1 MAAGQVGRDSEV
13 SKKRFRSNPT
23 SAADDSSELE
33 FELIRNDLPLRWLRK
48 VGIVPANGLCTGRRA
63 ILMTLLCRVPLM
75 LWAFLGDRL
84 SSWPRFIQQW
94 GWRGDQGARS
104 KTRTSASWPS
114 VSARLDSSASRAAS
128 PFSNFWPLTARLP
141 RTRCT

>member
-48 VGIVPANGLCTGRRA
+48 VGIVPANGLGTGRRA
-63 ILMTLLCRVPLM
+63 ILMTLLCWVPLM
-75 LWAFLGDRL
+75 LWAFLSNHLFSFAGGPGSSNGGDGGV
-84 SSWPRFIQQW
+84 I
-94 GWRGDQGARS
+94 RGRDRRPALRQRCRS
-104 KTRTSASWPS
+104 PG
-114 VSARLDSSASRAAS
+114 
-128 PFSNFWPLTARLP
+128 
-141 RTRCT
+141 